1 MKSLVNTA
9 HLVLLALALLLPT
22 TGANAQFREGGSVV
36 FDNGR
41 SAIHIPFELNS
52 DKIYLQVSIDGG
64 GPFWLVLD
72 TGSPGMILDTR
83 VGEALG
89 ITTGEGF
96 HVGGAGENPFT
107 LARADSTF
115 DIGLPGLH
123 LLDQPAHVG
132 NIDAIVGPFEG
143 RRIDGVLGG
152 YNIFAEYTVEIDYH
166 NQVLHIRDR
175 RGYKYFGDGT
185 VVPVEID
192 GGHCVIAATAILANG
207 DTLSGEF
214 MLDTGLRGTV
224 VFNTPYVN
232 EHDLLDRFG
241 PTLYTTMGGGVGGQV
256 KTHIGRLG
264 DFVFG
269 GVPLGRIPASL
280 SQIESGALANPDRA
294 GIIGSAVLQH
304 FRVLFDYAGERLILF
319 ESDYD
324 AGRLDFDK
332 SGTFLVADAD
342 DRSVYRVID
351 IIPRSSA
358 DAAGLAVGDIIRGID
373 GTPAS
378 SIPLEK
384 TRRLFRRESGTTYS
398 IEYERDGTLHNT
410 SLTLKKV
417 I

>member
-1 MKSLVNTA
+1 MKAFAKTA
-9 HLVLLALALLLPT
+9 CLLLVALIFLPRA
-22 TGANAQFREGGSVV
+22 ANTQFRKGGSVV

-41 SAIHIPFELNS
+41 SAIHIPFEINS
-52 DKIYLQVSIDGG
+52 DKIYLQVSIDRG

-83 VGEALG
+83 VGEELG

-96 HVGGAGENPFT
+96 QVGGAGENPFT
-107 LARADSTF
+107 LARADSAF
-115 DIGLPGLH
+115 DIGLPGLR

-166 NQVLHIRDR
+166 HQVLHVRDR
-175 RGYKYFGDGT
+175 NDYKYFGDGT
-185 VVPVEID
+185 VVPIEID
-192 GGHCVIAATAILANG
+192 GGHCVTTAIAILADG
-207 DTLSGEF
+207 DTLAGDF
-214 MLDTGLRGTV
+214 MIDTGLRGTL

-269 GVPLGRIPASL
+269 GVPLGGIYASL
-280 SQIESGALANPDRA
+280 SQIESGALGNPDLA

-319 ESDYD
+319 DSDFD

-332 SGTFLVADAD
+332 SGTFLVADVD
-342 DRSVYRVID
+342 DRSVCRVID
-351 IIPRSSA
+351 VIPGSPA
-358 DAAGLAVGDIIRGID
+358 DEAGLAVGDIIREID
-373 GTPAS
+373 GKPAD
-378 SIPLEK
+378 SISLEQV
-384 TRRLFRRESGTTYS
+384 RRLFRRDAGTTYS
-398 IEYERDGTLHNT
+398 IVYERTGRSIVTR
-410 SLTLKKV
+410 LTLKKV
-417 I
+417 L

>member
-1 MKSLVNTA
+1 MKAFAKTA
-9 HLVLLALALLLPT
+9 CLLLVALIFLP
-22 TGANAQFREGGSVV
+22 GAANAQFREGGSVV

-52 DKIYLQVSIDGG
+52 DKIYLQVSIDKG

-96 HVGGAGENPFT
+96 HVGSAGENPFT
-107 LARADSTF
+107 LAPADSTF
-115 DIGLPGLH
+115 DIGLPGLQ
-123 LLDQPAHVG
+123 LLDQPAYVG
-132 NIDAIVGPFEG
+132 NIDAVVGPFEG

-152 YNIFAEYTVEIDYH
+152 FNIFANYVVEVDYRS
-166 NQVLHIRDR
+166 QVISVRDR
-175 RGYKYFGDGT
+175 RFYEYFGGGT
-185 VVPVEID
+185 AVPIEID

-214 MLDTGLRGTV
+214 MLDTGLRGTL

-269 GVPLGRIPASL
+269 GVPLGGIYASL
-280 SQIESGALANPDRA
+280 SQIESGALGNPDRA

-319 ESDYD
+319 DSDFD

-332 SGTFLVADAD
+332 SGTFLVADVD
-342 DRSVYRVID
+342 NRSVYRVVD
-351 IIPRSSA
+351 VIPGSPA
-358 DAAGLAVGDIIRGID
+358 DEAGLAVGDIIREID
-373 GTPAS
+373 GKPAD
-378 SIPLEK
+378 SIPLEQV
-384 TRRLFRRESGTTYS
+384 RRLFRRDAGTSYT
-398 IEYERDGTLHNT
+398 IAYERAGTSIVT
-410 SLTLKKV
+410 RLTLKKV